1 MLTITAGHGCGHA
14 RALEGPL
21 SHGIGK
27 RDGRLTRY
35 GAPRTMTLAARKLLA
50 TLCYTLLPMV
60 AVGDSGGSIGAA
72 TISQTGNPND
82 KQSPPSEVGVV
93 PWRSERFGQYQA
105 LLIGIDG
112 YGRLPPKDQLLTAIN
127 DAKAVAQLLLKKYGF
142 NVKIISNATRATIFN
157 ELRRLREELTAN
169 DRLLLYYSGRCHVDE
184 TGKQAYWWASDVN
197 PADRASWI
205 ATAEIS
211 DQLKVM
217 RAMHVLVVADSCYA
231 GVAPYHGSTRKQGES
246 RDSWLRRLSRTR
258 SRTVLSS
265 GTLQPVSDPVGADHS
280 LFAAAFLKAL
290 HENDAIIDAATLFL
304 TLKPAA
310 PTGAPVYSAI
320 DTGNDN
326 DGDFVFVPRIH

>member
-1 MLTITAGHGCGHA
+1 
-14 RALEGPL
+14 
-21 SHGIGK
+21 
-27 RDGRLTRY
+27 
-35 GAPRTMTLAARKLLA
+35 MTLAARKLLA
-50 TLCYTLLPMV
+50 TLCYTLLPVV

-72 TISQTGNPND
+72 ATSRVGNPSD
-82 KQSPPSEVGVV
+82 KQNSPSEVSVV

-112 YGRLPPKDQLLTAIN
+112 YRRLPPKDQLPTAIN
-127 DAKAVAQLLLKKYGF
+127 DAKAVAQLLLKRYGF
-142 NVKIISNATRATIFN
+142 NVKTMSNATRATIFN

-184 TGKQAYWWASDVN
+184 NGKQGYWWASDAN

-217 RAMHVLVVADSCYA
+217 KAVHVLVVADSCYV
-231 GVAPYHGSTRKQGES
+231 GVAPYKGSTRKQDES

-265 GTLQPVSDPVGADHS
+265 GTLQPVPDPVGADHS
-280 LFAAAFLKAL
+280 LFATAFLKAL
-290 HENDAIIDAATLFL
+290 RENDAVIDAATLFL
-304 TLKPAA
+304 TLKPTA
-310 PTGAPVYSAI
+310 PAGTPVYYAI
-320 DTGNDN
+320 DTRNDD
-326 DGDFVFVPRIH
+326 DGDFVFVPRIR